1 MSQNI
6 SKEEVG
12 TIIDD
17 YVLGIIQ
24 LNDPSLEEIK
34 NKFPN
39 ETLKYVENALESIV
53 NSHKSV
59 ENTSDEQ
66 EKRDKVALLPVIDSS
81 YKKLKQLLEFW
92 SK

>member
-6 SKEEVG
+6 SKEEIG
-12 TIIDD
+12 NIIDN
-17 YVLGIIQ
+17 YVLGMIQ
-24 LNDPSLEEIK
+24 LDDPSLEEIK
-34 NKFPN
+34 IKFPN
-39 ETLKYVENALESIV
+39 ETLKYVKNALETIV

-66 EKRDKVALLPVIDSS
+66 EKRDKVALLPVINSS
-81 YKKLKQLLEFW
+81 YIKLEQLLEFW